1 MYVGMLLSLLLIF
14 MDFRVSAAV
23 LYGHNISI
31 HREIIK
37 QNFKQAAAFHTV
49 DNSKSL

>member
-1 MYVGMLLSLLLIF
+1 
-14 MDFRVSAAV
+14 MDFRLSAAI

-31 HREIIK
+31 RREIIK